1 MKWFD
6 YGHKVSSI
14 SSLKINLSGDSKAT
28 LNSPCAKG
36 YYLTQKLEP
45 ASVRLSVIVYLAI
58 ITLAISFFFH
68 NLTFWRYEGFKNL
81 LSHTQQKKQVQVFLS
96 INLPWHSG
104 CKNLDHCPQ
113 RNIFFIYQWFQIFIH
128 PGKCFNVQTY
138 GNI

>member
-14 SSLKINLSGDSKAT
+14 TSLKINLSGDSKAT
-28 LNSPCAKG
+28 LKSPCAKG

-81 LSHTQQKKQVQVFLS
+81 LSKSWPLSPTQHILHLPMVSNFHT
-96 INLPWHSG
+96 PW
-104 CKNLDHCPQ
+104 
-113 RNIFFIYQWFQIFIH
+113 
-128 PGKCFNVQTY
+128 
-138 GNI
+138 

>member
-14 SSLKINLSGDSKAT
+14 RSLKINLSGDSKAT
-28 LNSPCAKG
+28 LKSPCAKG

-81 LSHTQQKKQVQVFLS
+81 IPNRKSRFKFFYQS
-96 INLPWHSG
+96 ICLGTVVAKILTTVPNATYSSFTNGFKFSYTLVNVLMFRHMV
-104 CKNLDHCPQ
+104 
-113 RNIFFIYQWFQIFIH
+113 IYKH
-128 PGKCFNVQTY
+128 
-138 GNI
+138 